1 MARNGIRPSIG
12 GDETRRHGQH
22 MAYGKTDMP
31 RRRGMHFAS
40 GSGDG
45 GKADGKAGDERRDGH
60 LEGETGDGV
69 HVRFLTQDDEPR
81 KPKDDGID
89 LSDDNASDTDESADA
104 RDNDDGSARNGR
116 RRHPDGT
123 LQSGSIFDQVQCD
136 LAENAKVHSGDGG
149 VGVDDAGMT
158 VPNGAPVRG
167 DDKIGVIN
175 GNGVGGVGSGI
186 GNAGK
191 PNGSGTSGGNGS
203 KHDKNDNGNGK
214 KRRVPFAAKC
224 AIIAAVCVVAILGG
238 IYGVGCWWFGQHL
251 WGGTYVDGINVSGMT
266 AQEAYDATSGNEWS
280 LTVKDDSG
288 DATITADDI
297 DLHADEVDFDKLL
310 AEQDVTQW
318 ISHLNSSQ
326 RNDIDRGVTY
336 DEDKLERFVQSL
348 DCVSGE
354 DRGDAKDATV
364 EYDDETQR
372 YVVVKEQYGTK
383 ADEAELLD
391 IIKQSIST
399 LDPVTVD
406 VDELDIYEKPTV
418 TADDEKLNQTA
429 DTLNKA
435 LGTVIHYTIDGI
447 ENAETVDAG
456 LIHEWVSLGD
466 DEGIAFDE
474 DAMREW
480 LAGIGK
486 EYDTVGTTRTLERAD
501 GSGTYQVSGG
511 TYGWV
516 TDEAT
521 ELENLKTY
529 ILSGEEQSVEFATKQ
544 KAKGPKGGNDE
555 FGGTYIELDIGRQQG
570 YLVKNGKLSMQW
582 RIITG
587 NPTTGHSTS
596 TGTYYVTVKSRDEVL
611 RGPKDPDTGEYEWE
625 SHVDYWL
632 GFVGG
637 GNGYIGLEGIH
648 DASWQYI
655 PDRTVGGNST
665 GVVGVG
671 KSLPPA
677 NGWSAS
683 SYKTRG
689 SHGCC
694 NSSYNDVAALYDQVD
709 EGTPVIVHE

>member
-1 MARNGIRPSIG
+1 MARNGIRPSID

-116 RRHPDGT
+116 RRHPEGK
-123 LQSGSIFDQVQCD
+123 LQSGSIFDQVQRD

-167 DDKIGVIN
+167 SDKIGVIN
-175 GNGVGGVGSGI
+175 GNGVGG
-186 GNAGK
+186 ATK
-191 PNGSGTSGGNGS
+191 PNGSGSSSGKG
-203 KHDKNDNGNGK
+203 DKGAKGDGK
-214 KRRVPFAAKC
+214 RRRVPFAAKC
-224 AIIAAVCVVAILGG
+224 AIIAAVCVVVILGG

-336 DEDKLERFVQSL
+336 DEGKLERFVQSL

-354 DRGDAKDATV
+354 DRVDAKDATV

-372 YVVVKEQYGTK
+372 YVVIDEQYGTK
-383 ADEAELLD
+383 ADEAKLLD

-511 TYGWV
+511 TYGWI
-516 TDEAT
+516 TDEGA
-521 ELENLKTY
+521 ELENLKSY

-544 KAKGPKGGNDE
+544 KAKGPKGTNEIGN
-555 FGGTYIELDIGRQQG
+555 TYVEIDLGRQQL
-570 YLVKNGKLSMQW
+570 YYVKDSNIELQCN
-582 RIITG
+582 IISG
-587 NPTTGHSTS
+587 NPNKGNDTPTGIYSFNA
-596 TGTYYVTVKSRDEVL
+596 KERNQVL
-611 RGPKDPDTGEYEWE
+611 RGPKDPETGEYEWE
-625 SHVDYWL
+625 STVDLWMPFI
-632 GFVGG
+632 GNSVGC
-637 GNGYIGLEGIH
+637 H
-648 DASWQYI
+648 DARWQSWGSWY
-655 PDRTVGGNST
+655 PEAYRSV
-665 GVVGVG
+665 
-671 KSLPPA
+671 
-677 NGWSAS
+677 
-683 SYKTRG
+683 G
-689 SHGCC
+689 SHGCV
-694 NSSYNDVAALYDQVD
+694 NLSHPTAAQLYSLINVGDL
-709 EGTPVIVHE
+709 VIVHN

>member
-1 MARNGIRPSIG
+1 MARDGIRQTAGRDGES
-12 GDETRRHGQH
+12 RRGRH

-31 RRRGMHFAS
+31 HRRGLHFA
-40 GSGDG
+40 GGGGNG

-89 LSDDNASDTDESADA
+89 LSDDNASDIDESADA

-116 RRHPDGT
+116 RRHPEGK
-123 LQSGSIFDQVQCD
+123 LQSGSIFDQVQRD
-136 LAENAKVHSGDGG
+136 LAENAKVHIGDGG
-149 VGVDDAGMT
+149 IGVDDAGMT
-158 VPNGAPVRG
+158 VPNGTPVRG
-167 DDKIGVIN
+167 SDKIGVIN
-175 GNGVGGVGSGI
+175 GNGVGD
-186 GNAGK
+186 ATK
-191 PNGSGTSGGNGS
+191 PNGLDSSSEKVDKG
-203 KHDKNDNGNGK
+203 DKNDNGNGK

-288 DATITADDI
+288 DTTITADDI
-297 DLHADEVDFDKLL
+297 DLHADEVDFNKLL

-336 DEDKLERFVQSL
+336 DENKLERFVQSL
-348 DCVSGE
+348 DCVNGE
-354 DRGDAKDATV
+354 DRVDAKDATV

-372 YVVVKEQYGTK
+372 YVVVDEQYGTK
-383 ADEAELLD
+383 ADEKKLLD

-406 VDELDIYEKPTV
+406 VDELDIYAKPTV

-474 DAMREW
+474 DAMCEW
-480 LAGIGK
+480 LAGIGE

-516 TDEAT
+516 TDEST
-521 ELENLKTY
+521 ELENLKSY

-544 KAKGPKGGNDE
+544 KAKGPKGNEVGN
-555 FGGTYIELDIGRQQG
+555 TYIEADLGRQQV
-570 YLVKNGKLSMQW
+570 YYVKDGKIVWQANCISGAPGHDT
-582 RIITG
+582 ITG
-587 NPTTGHSTS
+587 IYSVFKKSTNE
-596 TGTYYVTVKSRDEVL
+596 TL
-611 RGPKDPDTGEYEWE
+611 RGPKDPVTGEYEWE
-625 SHVDYWL
+625 SEVSYWMEWAPA
-632 GFVGG
+632 
-637 GNGYIGLEGIH
+637 YGLH
-648 DASWQYI
+648 DASWQAWGAWSPTAY
-655 PDRTVGGNST
+655 
-665 GVVGVG
+665 
-671 KSLPPA
+671 K
-677 NGWSAS
+677 NGA
-683 SYKTRG
+683 G
-689 SHGCC
+689 SHGCI
-694 NSSYNDVAALYDQVD
+694 NLQISKASTLYSLIDK
-709 EGTPVIVHE
+709 GTVVIVHN

>member
-1 MARNGIRPSIG
+1 MS
-12 GDETRRHGQH
+12 
-22 MAYGKTDMP
+22 YGRTDMP

-40 GSGDG
+40 GSGDV

-89 LSDDNASDTDESADA
+89 LSDDNASDTDDSADA
-104 RDNDDGSARNGR
+104 RDGDSARRMGR
-116 RRHPDGT
+116 KRHPEGQ
-123 LQSGSIFDQVQCD
+123 LKNGSIFDQVQRD
-136 LAENAKVHSGDGG
+136 LAENAKVHSGDSG

-175 GNGVGGVGSGI
+175 GNGVGDVGSGI

-191 PNGSGTSGGNGS
+191 PNGSGSSSGKG
-203 KHDKNDNGNGK
+203 DNGAKGDGK
-214 KRRVPFAAKC
+214 RRRVPFAAKC

-280 LTVKDDSG
+280 LTVQDDSG
-288 DATITADDI
+288 DSTITADDI
-297 DLHADEVDFDKLL
+297 DLRADEVDFDKLL

-348 DCVSGE
+348 DCVSGD
-354 DRGDAKDATV
+354 DRVDAKDATV
-364 EYDDETQR
+364 EYDDEAQR

-383 ADEAELLD
+383 ADEAKLLD

-406 VDELDIYEKPTV
+406 VDELDIYAKPTV

-511 TYGWV
+511 TYGWI
-516 TDEAT
+516 TDEGA

-544 KAKGPKGGNDE
+544 KAKGPKGNEVGN
-555 FGGTYIELDIGRQQG
+555 TYIEADLGRQQV
-570 YLVKNGKLSMQW
+570 YYVKDGKIVWQANCISGAPGHDT
-582 RIITG
+582 ITG
-587 NPTTGHSTS
+587 IYSVFKKSTNE
-596 TGTYYVTVKSRDEVL
+596 TL
-611 RGPKDPDTGEYEWE
+611 RGPKDPVTGEYEWE
-625 SHVDYWL
+625 SEVSYWMEWAPA
-632 GFVGG
+632 
-637 GNGYIGLEGIH
+637 YGLH
-648 DASWQYI
+648 DASWQAWGAWSPTAY
-655 PDRTVGGNST
+655 
-665 GVVGVG
+665 
-671 KSLPPA
+671 K
-677 NGWSAS
+677 NGA
-683 SYKTRG
+683 G
-689 SHGCC
+689 SHGCI
-694 NSSYNDVAALYDQVD
+694 NLQISKASTLYSLIDK
-709 EGTPVIVHE
+709 GTVVIVHN

>member
-1 MARNGIRPSIG
+1 MARNGIRPSID
-12 GDETRRHGQH
+12 GDETRRSGRH

-116 RRHPDGT
+116 RRHPEGK
-123 LQSGSIFDQVQCD
+123 LQSGSIFDQVQRD

-149 VGVDDAGMT
+149 IGVDDAGMT
-158 VPNGAPVRG
+158 VPNGTPVRG
-167 DDKIGVIN
+167 SDKIGVIN
-175 GNGVGGVGSGI
+175 GNGVGG
-186 GNAGK
+186 AAK
-191 PNGSGTSGGNGS
+191 PNGSDSSSEKVDKRGKGS

-336 DEDKLERFVQSL
+336 DEDKLERFVKSL

-354 DRGDAKDATV
+354 DRVDAKDATV

-372 YVVVKEQYGTK
+372 YVVVDEQYGTK
-383 ADEAELLD
+383 ADEKKLLD

-418 TADDEKLNQTA
+418 TSDDEKLNQTA

-474 DAMREW
+474 DAMRKW

-511 TYGWV
+511 TYGWI
-516 TDEAT
+516 TDEST

-544 KAKGPKGGNDE
+544 KAKGPKGNEVGN
-555 FGGTYIELDIGRQQG
+555 TYIEADLGRQQV
-570 YLVKNGKLSMQW
+570 YYVKDGKIVWQANCISGAPGHDT
-582 RIITG
+582 ITG
-587 NPTTGHSTS
+587 IYSVFKKSTNE
-596 TGTYYVTVKSRDEVL
+596 TL
-611 RGPKDPDTGEYEWE
+611 RGPKDPVTGEYEWE
-625 SHVDYWL
+625 SEVSYWMEWAPA
-632 GFVGG
+632 
-637 GNGYIGLEGIH
+637 YGLH
-648 DASWQYI
+648 DASWQAWGAWSPTAY
-655 PDRTVGGNST
+655 
-665 GVVGVG
+665 
-671 KSLPPA
+671 K
-677 NGWSAS
+677 NGA
-683 SYKTRG
+683 G
-689 SHGCC
+689 SHGCI
-694 NSSYNDVAALYDQVD
+694 NLQISKASTLYSLIDK
-709 EGTPVIVHE
+709 GTVVIVHN

>member
-1 MARNGIRPSIG
+1 MARNGIRPSIE
-12 GDETRRHGQH
+12 GDETRRHGRH

-45 GKADGKAGDERRDGH
+45 NGTNDKTGEDRRDGH

-69 HVRFLTQDDEPR
+69 HVRFLTQEDEPT
-81 KPKDDGID
+81 KPQGDVD
-89 LSDDNASDTDESADA
+89 LSDDNVDAATDDADKQTASDSTGDE
-104 RDNDDGSARNGR
+104 RRRGR
-116 RRHPDGT
+116 RRHPEGK
-123 LQSGSIFDQVQCD
+123 LQSGSIFDQVQRD
-136 LAENAKVHSGDGG
+136 LAENAKSYDSGDGGSG

-158 VPNGAPVRG
+158 VPNGAPVQ
-167 DDKIGVIN
+167 DSDKIGVIN
-175 GNGVGGVGSGI
+175 GNCVGG
-186 GNAGK
+186 ATK
-191 PNGSGTSGGNGS
+191 PNGSGSSSEKVDKGAKSDKIEKNGG
-203 KHDKNDNGNGK
+203 KR
-214 KRRVPFAAKC
+214 RRVPFAAKC

-266 AQEAYDATSGNEWS
+266 AHEAYDATSDNEWS

-288 DATITADDI
+288 DSTITADDI
-297 DLHADEVDFDKLL
+297 DLRADEVDFDKLL

-336 DEDKLERFVQSL
+336 DEGKLERFVQSL
-348 DCVSGE
+348 DCVSG
-354 DRGDAKDATV
+354 DDMVDAKDATV
-364 EYDDETQR
+364 EYDDEAQR

-383 ADEAELLD
+383 ADEAKLLD

-406 VDELDIYEKPTV
+406 VDELDIYAKPTV

-511 TYGWV
+511 TYGWI
-516 TDEAT
+516 TDEGA

-544 KAKGPKGGNDE
+544 KAKGPKGNEVGN
-555 FGGTYIELDIGRQQG
+555 TYIEADLGRQQV
-570 YLVKNGKLSMQW
+570 YYVKDGKIVWQANCISGAPGHDT
-582 RIITG
+582 ITG
-587 NPTTGHSTS
+587 IYSVFKKSTNE
-596 TGTYYVTVKSRDEVL
+596 TL
-611 RGPKDPDTGEYEWE
+611 RGPKDPVTGEYEWE
-625 SHVDYWL
+625 SEVSYWMEWAPA
-632 GFVGG
+632 
-637 GNGYIGLEGIH
+637 YGLH
-648 DASWQYI
+648 DASWQAWGAWSPTAY
-655 PDRTVGGNST
+655 
-665 GVVGVG
+665 
-671 KSLPPA
+671 K
-677 NGWSAS
+677 NGA
-683 SYKTRG
+683 G
-689 SHGCC
+689 SHGCI
-694 NSSYNDVAALYDQVD
+694 NLQISKASTLYSLID
-709 EGTPVIVHE
+709 EGTVVIVHN

>member
-12 GDETRRHGQH
+12 GDDAKRGGRH
-22 MAYGKTDMP
+22 MSYGRTGMP

-45 GKADGKAGDERRDGH
+45 GKAGGKAGDERRDGH

-69 HVRFLTQDDEPR
+69 HVRFLTPDDEPR

-116 RRHPDGT
+116 RRHPEGK
-123 LQSGSIFDQVQCD
+123 LQSGSIFDQVQRD

-167 DDKIGVIN
+167 SDKIGVIN
-175 GNGVGGVGSGI
+175 GNGVGG
-186 GNAGK
+186 ATK
-191 PNGSGTSGGNGS
+191 PNGSDSS
-203 KHDKNDNGNGK
+203 SEKVDKGAKGDGK
-214 KRRVPFAAKC
+214 RRRVPFAAKC

-280 LTVKDDSG
+280 LTVQDDSG
-288 DATITADDI
+288 DATITAEDI

-336 DEDKLERFVQSL
+336 DEDKLERFVKSL
-348 DCVSGE
+348 DCVSGS
-354 DRGDAKDATV
+354 DRVDAKDATV
-364 EYDDETQR
+364 EYDDEAQR

-383 ADEAELLD
+383 ADEAKLLD

-418 TADDEKLNQTA
+418 TSDDEKLNQTA

-511 TYGWV
+511 TYGWI
-516 TDEAT
+516 TDEST
-521 ELENLKTY
+521 ELENLKSY

-544 KAKGPKGGNDE
+544 KAKGPKGNEVGN
-555 FGGTYIELDIGRQQG
+555 TYIEADLGRQQV
-570 YLVKNGKLSMQW
+570 YYVKDGKIVWQANCISGAPGHDT
-582 RIITG
+582 ITG
-587 NPTTGHSTS
+587 IYSVFKKSTNE
-596 TGTYYVTVKSRDEVL
+596 TL
-611 RGPKDPDTGEYEWE
+611 RGPKDPVTGEYEWE
-625 SHVDYWL
+625 SEVSYWMEWAPA
-632 GFVGG
+632 
-637 GNGYIGLEGIH
+637 YGLH
-648 DASWQYI
+648 DASWQAWGAWSPTAY
-655 PDRTVGGNST
+655 
-665 GVVGVG
+665 
-671 KSLPPA
+671 K
-677 NGWSAS
+677 NGA
-683 SYKTRG
+683 G
-689 SHGCC
+689 SHGCI
-694 NSSYNDVAALYDQVD
+694 NLQISKASTLYSLIDK
-709 EGTPVIVHE
+709 GTVVIVHN

>member
-1 MARNGIRPSIG
+1 MARNGIRPSID
-12 GDETRRHGQH
+12 GDETRRSGRH

-89 LSDDNASDTDESADA
+89 LSDDNASDIDESADA

-116 RRHPDGT
+116 RRHPEGK
-123 LQSGSIFDQVQCD
+123 LQSGSIFDQVQRD
-136 LAENAKVHSGDGG
+136 LAENAKVHIGDGG
-149 VGVDDAGMT
+149 IGVDDAGMT
-158 VPNGAPVRG
+158 VPNGTPVRG
-167 DDKIGVIN
+167 SDKIGVIN
-175 GNGVGGVGSGI
+175 GNGVGD
-186 GNAGK
+186 ATK
-191 PNGSGTSGGNGS
+191 PNGLDSSS
-203 KHDKNDNGNGK
+203 EKVDKNDNGNGK

-336 DEDKLERFVQSL
+336 DEDKLERFVKSL

-354 DRGDAKDATV
+354 DRVDAKDATV

-372 YVVVKEQYGTK
+372 YVVVDEQYGTK
-383 ADEAELLD
+383 ADEKKLLD

-406 VDELDIYEKPTV
+406 VDELDIYGKPTV
-418 TADDEKLNQTA
+418 TSDDEKLNQTA

-474 DAMREW
+474 DAMRKW

-511 TYGWV
+511 TYGWI
-516 TDEAT
+516 TDEST

-544 KAKGPKGGNDE
+544 KAKGPKGNEVGN
-555 FGGTYIELDIGRQQG
+555 TYIEADLGRQQV
-570 YLVKNGKLSMQW
+570 YYVKDGKIVWQANCISGAPGHDT
-582 RIITG
+582 ITG
-587 NPTTGHSTS
+587 IYSVFKKSTNE
-596 TGTYYVTVKSRDEVL
+596 TL
-611 RGPKDPDTGEYEWE
+611 RGPKDPVTGEYEWE
-625 SHVDYWL
+625 SEVSYWMEWAPA
-632 GFVGG
+632 
-637 GNGYIGLEGIH
+637 YGLH
-648 DASWQYI
+648 DASWQAWGAWSPTAY
-655 PDRTVGGNST
+655 
-665 GVVGVG
+665 
-671 KSLPPA
+671 K
-677 NGWSAS
+677 NGA
-683 SYKTRG
+683 G
-689 SHGCC
+689 SHGCI
-694 NSSYNDVAALYDQVD
+694 NLQISKASTLYSLIDK
-709 EGTPVIVHE
+709 GTVVIVHN